1 MAKAAVFLPGSIP
14 EEIVRNRLGLCRNI
28 ETVYIDQVSNVDVR
42 GIAQRLDAEGCDLFI
57 ARGLQAQMIREI
69 TVKPV
74 VPLRITAQEIGL
86 LVKMIQRELG
96 RQDLN
101 IGLVGSETMFND
113 VNHFD
118 ELFGVQVK
126 NYIFQDVS
134 GIPGAIDEAVKDG
147 MDALI
152 GGRHCCEK
160 AKEKNISAWFA
171 SGGIDGLDETLE
183 KAQQIAELT
192 DIKVQDAAE
201 MSAIFDYNFNGIM
214 QVSRNYEVLRANIV
228 MLNILNRDSSEVI
241 GRKVTEL
248 VPEIELRRVRQAMNG
263 DEEVYSEPA
272 LIESVSYA
280 VNISPIKLNGRISS
294 VILTFQEGRRI
305 REMDQEVRR
314 EMTRRGHFAVHT
326 FDMYQWQSESMRS
339 IVQTAVQ
346 TARTNI
352 PVMICGERGVEKTIL
367 AECIH
372 NESMQRNNTF
382 IEADCYAWPP
392 DKLDE
397 VLFGTPDGQTKET
410 PLAEMAMNGTLYLK
424 NVDKLSQESQYKLRM
439 LIRGRLILNGGII
452 QTGVDVRIIVSSEM
466 DLAELVRQGQF
477 RSDLYYELSIIRLNI
492 EPLRRRREDI
502 MMYVRSYMAEY
513 QKKYERYVKLT
524 AGAETEML
532 EYDWPGNRQQLN
544 NVCHR
549 IVLLSKGRSVDEL
562 SVRLLLDET
571 SPDEEVR
578 NDAKPAYHNAE
589 AEKII
594 SLLEKHHG
602 SREKVAK
609 ELGISKPTLWRHM
622 KKYGIQD

>member
-28 ETVYIDQVSNVDVR
+28 ETVYIDQISNVDVKEVAR
-42 GIAQRLDAEGCDLFI
+42 RLDAGGCDLFI

-86 LVKMIQRELG
+86 LVKMIQKEMG

-101 IGLVGSETMFND
+101 IGLVGSETMFCD

-118 ELFGVQVK
+118 ELFGVHVR
-126 NYIFQDVS
+126 NYVFHDVS
-134 GIPGAIDEAVKDG
+134 EISDVIDQAVGDG

-160 AKEKNISAWFA
+160 AREKNILSWFA

-192 DIKVQDAAE
+192 DIKMQDSAE
-201 MSAIFDYNFNGIM
+201 ISAIFNYNFNGIM
-214 QVSRNYEVLRANIV
+214 QVSKNNEVLRANII
-228 MLNILNRDSSEVI
+228 MLNILNRNSSEVI

-248 VPEIELRRVRQAMNG
+248 VPEIELHRIRQAIEG
-263 DEEVYSEPA
+263 EEEVYSELV
-272 LIESVSYA
+272 LIDSVSYA

-314 EMTRRGHFAVHT
+314 EMTRRGHFAVNT

-339 IVQTAVQ
+339 LVQTAVQ

-372 NESMQRNNTF
+372 NESMQRNNSF
-382 IEADCYAWPP
+382 IEADCYAWSPG
-392 DKLDE
+392 KLDE
-397 VLFGTPDGQTKET
+397 ILFGTFDGQTKE
-410 PLAEMAMNGTLYLK
+410 PALAETAQNGTLYLK
-424 NVDKLSQESQYKLRM
+424 NVDKLSPESQYKLRM
-439 LIRGRLILNGGII
+439 LIRGRLILNSGII
-452 QTGVDVRIIVSSEM
+452 QTGVYVRIIVSTEM
-466 DLAELVRQGQF
+466 DLAKLVRQGAF
-477 RSDLYYELSIIRLNI
+477 RSDLYYDLSVIRLNI

-524 AGAETEML
+524 AGAETEMM

-571 SPDEEVR
+571 SADEEVR
-578 NDAKPAYHNAE
+578 NEPKPAYHDAE
-589 AEKII
+589 AAKIV

-602 SREKVAK
+602 SCEKVAK

>member
-28 ETVYIDQVSNVDVR
+28 ETVFIDQVSNVDVKE
-42 GIAQRLDAEGCDLFI
+42 IARRLDKEGCDLFI
-57 ARGLQAQMIREI
+57 ARGLQAQMIREVS
-69 TVKPV
+69 VKPV

-86 LVKMIQRELG
+86 LVRMIQKELG
-96 RQDLN
+96 QQELN
-101 IGLVGSETMFND
+101 IGLVGSTTMFCD
-113 VNHFD
+113 VSYFD
-118 ELFGVQVK
+118 ELFGVHLK
-126 NYIFQDVS
+126 KYNFNDVS
-134 GIPGAIDEAVKDG
+134 EISDVIDQAVSDG
-147 MDALI
+147 MDVLI

-160 AKEKNISAWFA
+160 AKEKHISAWFA

-192 DIKVQDAAE
+192 DIKMQDAAE
-201 MSAIFDYNFNGIM
+201 IRAIFNYNFNGIM

-248 VPEIELRRVRQAMNG
+248 VPEIELRRIRQAIDD
-263 DEEVYSEPA
+263 DEEVFSELA
-272 LIESVSYA
+272 LIDSVSYA
-280 VNISPIKLNGRISS
+280 VNISPIKLNGQISS

-339 IVQTAVQ
+339 LVQTAVQ

-372 NESMQRNNTF
+372 NESMQRNNSF
-382 IEADCYAWPP
+382 VEADCYAWQPE
-392 DKLDE
+392 KLDE
-397 VLFGTPDGQTKET
+397 MLFGSSDSQSKDLS
-410 PLAEMAMNGTLYLK
+410 LAEMAQSGTLYLK
-424 NVDKLSQESQYKLRM
+424 NVDRLSLQSQYKLRM
-439 LIRGRLILNGGII
+439 LNRGRLILNSGII
-452 QTGVDVRIIVSSEM
+452 QTGIYVRIIVSSEM
-466 DLAELVRQGQF
+466 DLAKLVAQGKF
-477 RSDLYYELSIIRLNI
+477 RSDLYYDLSIIRLNI
-492 EPLRRRREDI
+492 EPLRRRKEDI
-502 MMYVRSYMAEY
+502 MMYIRSNMSEY
-513 QKKYERYVKLT
+513 QKRYERYVKLT
-524 AGAETEML
+524 AGAEKEMM
-532 EYDWPGNRQQLN
+532 EYEWPGNLQQLN

-562 SVRLLLDET
+562 YVRRQLDET
-571 SPDEEVR
+571 SADEEAG
-578 NDAKPAYHNAE
+578 NEPKPVYQDAE
-589 AEKII
+589 AAKII

-622 KKYGIQD
+622 KKHGIQD